1 MTYLDPY
8 CNQIVIVIS
17 AVKPDVISQTWFLRC
32 HKVSTGQ
39 NVLICLFVHSLCERC
54 HLVCK
59 HLPTTSQVVVK
70 IKYIILCLQF
80 VLKFFKFHQ
89 CSVSSCVFAER
100 CLQCNHGNWN
110 AHFSTGCQV
119 FADWS
124 LGLCN
129 SKLSLPSVLK
139 MISQAIIIQL

>member
-1 MTYLDPY
+1 M
-8 CNQIVIVIS
+8 VF
-17 AVKPDVISQTWFLRC
+17 KMSQSEDWPKCPHL
-32 HKVSTGQ
+32 S
-39 NVLICLFVHSLCERC
+39 ICAHSLCERC

-59 HLPTTSQVVVK
+59 HLPTTSQIVVK

-80 VLKFFKFHQ
+80 VLQLFKFHQ

-129 SKLSLPSVLK
+129 SKLSLPSILK